1 MIQIDTKS
9 IIISITIM
17 MLILTLTL
25 PDLIRDGISQTQQ
38 MPDFQSNSNTYK
50 NEIKDNN
57 TQTELAMQIQL
68 EPHEN
73 EYLDDYYQISD
84 FAFMLSNS
92 SQLCPSGNCTYELEG
107 GTMQA
112 ERIQGERSLA
122 GRITIET
129 GDSKKAMEL
138 RASWRTIKELEKND
152 ENIKIIKGILDLGTS
167 QFSPENKYQIN
178 GTLTK
183 YGENYLLEVKGI
195 K

>member
-25 PDLIRDGISQTQQ
+25 SDLVRDGSGQTQQ
-38 MPDFQSNSNTYK
+38 MQDFQSNSNIDK
-50 NEIKDNN
+50 NGIKDNN

-84 FAFMLSNS
+84 FAFILSNS
-92 SQLCPSGNCTYELEG
+92 SQLCPSGNCKYELEG

-112 ERIQGERSLA
+112 ERIPGERSLA

-138 RASWRTIKELEKND
+138 RAYWRTTEELEKNG
-152 ENIKIIKGILDLGTS
+152 ENIKVIKGTLDLGTS

-183 YGENYLLEVKGI
+183 YGKNYLLEVKGT

>member
-25 PDLIRDGISQTQQ
+25 PDLVRDGSSQTQQ
-38 MPDFQSNSNTYK
+38 MQDFQSNSNIDK

-57 TQTELAMQIQL
+57 TRTELAMQIQL

-84 FAFMLSNS
+84 FAFILSNS
-92 SQLCPSGNCTYELEG
+92 SQLCPSGNCKYELEG

-112 ERIQGERSLA
+112 ERIPGERSLA

-138 RASWRTIKELEKND
+138 RAYWRTTEELEKNG
-152 ENIKIIKGILDLGTS
+152 ENIKVIKGTLDLGTS

-183 YGENYLLEVKGI
+183 YGKNYLLEVKGT

>member
-25 PDLIRDGISQTQQ
+25 PGLISDGFSQIQQ
-38 MPDFQSNSNTYK
+38 MPDFQSNSNIHK

-57 TQTELAMQIQL
+57 IQAELTMQIQL

-107 GTMQA
+107 GDYA
-112 ERIQGERSLA
+112 NR
-122 GRITIET
+122 
-129 GDSKKAMEL
+129 
-138 RASWRTIKELEKND
+138 
-152 ENIKIIKGILDLGTS
+152 ENS
-167 QFSPENKYQIN
+167 R
-178 GTLTK
+178 
-183 YGENYLLEVKGI
+183 
-195 K
+195 

>member
-1 MIQIDTKS
+1 MIQIDPKS

-25 PDLIRDGISQTQQ
+25 PDLIRDGFSQIQQ
-38 MPDFQSNSNTYK
+38 MPDFQSNSNIDK

-84 FAFMLSNS
+84 FTFMLSNS

-112 ERIQGERSLA
+112 ERIPGERSLA

-138 RASWRTIKELEKND
+138 RASWRTIEELKKND

-183 YGENYLLEVKGI
+183 YGESYLLEVKGI